1 MCCCFYD
8 LGPFCRDLSGESE
21 MVKTFLPAACILG
34 SEERPWDCSG
44 QAGRAFQAPEL
55 NLHREETESRMEEA
69 KRQQNA
75 SMWHEIDGLQHQTVG
90 QLKVKYREV
99 FGQESRSNH
108 KQFLMRTHRLASAGQ
123 CRRRSVGAG
132 PPAGPGP
139 GPGDRTEDSGAG
151 VLFKGVVRGDR
162 KVAR

>member
-1 MCCCFYD
+1 MCRCFYD

-21 MVKTFLPAACILG
+21 MVKTPLPAACILG

-75 SMWHEIDGLQHQTVG
+75 SMWHEIDGLQHQTVPDAA
-90 QLKVKYREV
+90 
-99 FGQESRSNH
+99 
-108 KQFLMRTHRLASAGQ
+108 HRLASAGQ

-132 PPAGPGP
+132 SPAGLGP
-139 GPGDRTEDSGAG
+139 SPGDRAEDSGTG
-151 VLFKGVVRGDR
+151 VLLKGVIRGDR